1 MYTTYVKVKTG
12 NRLILKL
19 KDEIQNIYLF
29 SFLPV
34 STLFVSYV
42 FRFFQRSLNEKKINH
57 ICGCFT
63 VNTNLIT

>member
-19 KDEIQNIYLF
+19 KDEKQNIYLF
-29 SFLPV
+29 SFLY
-34 STLFVSYV
+34 TLFVSYV

-63 VNTNLIT
+63 VNTKLIT